1 MIYFLT
7 GLLLAVYFELL
18 GQSFLSLAGK
28 ERKGFS
34 FGTGFILML
43 AVAYLST
50 SLLTAMN
57 CSFYLILVIYT
68 ILFLLSGVLILRQRK
83 SLAISFSWP
92 ELALLLA
99 VIAVLMYYS
108 LNTGFGDLDGFDST
122 FYLNMVTNNIG
133 LSKLNSRSVYY
144 GDNAFSIQLQYTFQ
158 SYYYLAS
165 VLIFYVEKF
174 CSLLHISFYRTPCF
188 VWPNQILFFALLAS
202 LISKA
207 IRRSRE
213 KNYALIALGLILT
226 VFYFGRFY
234 FNSVF
239 GFYGNSLRTLLFGY
253 ACCHMLDYQ
262 ISKDRKDKLL
272 FYLTIPAICACS
284 SSGVFA
290 CFFLF
295 FALYFLWIGREKDL
309 LKEYAAVLLFPAV
322 NLIAVLRNSVLLG
335 FAAGVVFAG
344 VLWVINELMKKIG
357 KDKRNRLV
365 MLAVCALTMLVMSY
379 MTDGKIFHYE
389 AFALN
394 NSQQYD
400 MTINY
405 FYYPGEAVP
414 GIKAYKFTILAILA
428 VSILFVR
435 NDMTNVDLVLI
446 AVFFNPFCCAFL
458 NKINPVFY
466 RSYDIIIN
474 PFTIVFFI
482 NCCGNLISIKY
493 AKELIAILLSLYLLY
508 LGGITKPI
516 YYHKSFAVKDDY
528 NQVYRMRQDE
538 FDALAALSAE
548 ISYHQDIV
556 PKIITPNKLTQ
567 SMLRTGEF
575 LYGRE
580 NKRNEN
586 WTEAENEL
594 FNIFYPVEFYGDPKQ
609 PAADYDHMC
618 EYLQEA
624 DIRYIVQDKEVVY
637 YDSEKDVWYSLTYLI
652 DRCGTYP
659 FYDSDRY
666 SVYRFDWEK

>member
-7 GLLLAVYFELL
+7 GLLMVVYLELL
-18 GQSFLSLAGK
+18 GQSFLSLIGK

-34 FGTGFILML
+34 FGAGFVLVL

-57 CSFYLILVIYT
+57 CSFYLILAVYT
-68 ILFLLSGVLILRQRK
+68 ALLLLGTALIIRQRK
-83 SLAISFSWP
+83 SLAVNFSLT
-92 ELALLLA
+92 ELLLLFA
-99 VIAVLMYYS
+99 VVIVLMFYS

-133 LSKLNSRSVYY
+133 LANMNSRNVYY
-144 GDNAFSIQLQYTFQ
+144 GDQSFSIQLQYTFQ

-165 VLIFYVEKF
+165 VLIFYLEKI
-174 CSLLHISFYRTPCF
+174 CSVLHVPFYRTPCF

-202 LISKA
+202 QITDA
-207 IRRSRE
+207 VRRSKE
-213 KNYALIALGLILT
+213 KNYALIALDLVLI

-234 FNSVF
+234 FNNVF

-253 ACCHMLDYQ
+253 ACCCMLDHQ
-262 ISKDRKDKLL
+262 LSRDRKDRFL
-272 FYLTIPAICACS
+272 FYLTILAICACS
-284 SSGVFA
+284 SSGVFS
-290 CFFLF
+290 CFFLL
-295 FALYFLWIGREKDL
+295 FALYFLWTDRVEDL
-309 LKEYAAVLLFPAV
+309 LKEYAAVLLFPAA
-322 NLIAVLRNSVLLG
+322 NLIAVLRNSVFTGLAAG
-335 FAAGVVFAG
+335 IVFAA
-344 VLWVINELMKKIG
+344 VLWLLNGQMKKVMR
-357 KDKRNRLV
+357 DKRNRYVVLG
-365 MLAVCALTMLVMSY
+365 LCALAMLVLSY

-389 AFALN
+389 AFVLN

-405 FYYPGEAVP
+405 FYYPSEAVP
-414 GIKAYKFTILAILA
+414 GIRAYKFAIITMLTVA
-428 VSILFVR
+428 VLFVR
-435 NDMTNVDLVLI
+435 NDMTNVDLILI
-446 AVFFNPFCCAFL
+446 ALFFNPFCCAFL

-474 PFTIVFFI
+474 PFTIVFFV
-482 NCCGNLISIKY
+482 NCCGNLIPVKY
-493 AKELIAILLSLYLLY
+493 AKEAIAILLSLYLLS
-508 LGGITKPI
+508 LGNIAKPI
-516 YYHKSFAVKDDY
+516 YYHKSFVTKDGY
-528 NQVYRMRQDE
+528 NPVYRMQQDE

-548 ISYHQDIV
+548 ISYHQDSS
-556 PKIITPNKLTQ
+556 PMIITSNKLTQ

-586 WTEAENEL
+586 WIKAENEL

-609 PAADYDHMC
+609 PEADYSHMC